1 MPNLTALFQML
12 LQKEEA
18 DEDPLV
24 FVVVLDQ
31 NENVR
36 EMRFQPITD
45 CAALMKL
52 HDQTCSNSK

>member
-1 MPNLTALFQML
+1 MPDLTALLKL
-12 LQKEEA
+12 LLHHYG

-24 FVVVLDQ
+24 FVVVLDKD
-31 NENVR
+31 ENVR
-36 EMRFQPITD
+36 EMRFQPMTD